1 MAVAIY
7 ARFFGPKWAK
17 IAIFDVFDPFL
28 GLNMGSITK
37 NDKITI
43 MWDKYLDVLG
53 NSSQEK
59 NFPHYF
65 VCLPPMG
72 PDVSYVKY
80 IYLPILPKWQHFKMK
95 LPNFENFSLFS
106 KFRI

>member
-1 MAVAIY
+1 MTVYIY

-28 GLNMGSITK
+28 GLNMRSITK

-53 NSSQEK
+53 NSREK
-59 NFPHYF
+59 NFPHHL
-65 VCLPPMG
+65 VCLLPMG
-72 PDVSYVKY
+72 PYGLCVKY
-80 IYLPILPKWQHFKMK
+80 IYLPMLPK
-95 LPNFENFSLFS
+95 
-106 KFRI
+106 

>member
-1 MAVAIY
+1 MAVYIY

-17 IAIFDVFDPFL
+17 IAIFDVFDPIL

-53 NSSQEK
+53 NSREK
-59 NFPHYF
+59 KFPRHF
-65 VCLPPMG
+65 VCLPPIG
-72 PDVSYVKY
+72 PYISYVKY

-95 LPNFENFSLFS
+95 LANFKNFSTFS
-106 KFRI
+106 KFHI

>member
-1 MAVAIY
+1 MDDSIY
-7 ARFFGPKWAK
+7 APYFGPKWAK
-17 IAIFDVFDPFL
+17 MAIFDVFDPFL
-28 GLNMGSITK
+28 EPNMASITK

-43 MWDKYLDVLG
+43 MWDKYLDALG
-53 NSSQEK
+53 NSREK
-59 NFPHYF
+59 KFSHHF

-72 PDVSYVKY
+72 PYASYVKH

-95 LPNFENFSLFS
+95 LPNFKNFSTFS

>member
-1 MAVAIY
+1 MVVYIY

-17 IAIFDVFDPFL
+17 IAIFDVFDSFS

-53 NSSQEK
+53 NSREK

-72 PDVSYVKY
+72 PYVSYVKY
-80 IYLPILPKWQHFKMK
+80 IYLHILPKWQHFKMN
-95 LPNFENFSLFS
+95 LANF
-106 KFRI
+106 KFFLRVLQ

>member
-1 MAVAIY
+1 MAVDIY
-7 ARFFGPKWAK
+7 ARFFGQKWGK

-43 MWDKYLDVLG
+43 VWDKYLDVLG
-53 NSSQEK
+53 NSREK
-59 NFPHYF
+59 NFSHDF

-72 PDVSYVKY
+72 PYASCVK
-80 IYLPILPKWQHFKMK
+80 
-95 LPNFENFSLFS
+95 
-106 KFRI
+106 

>member
-1 MAVAIY
+1 MDDCIY

-17 IAIFDVFDPFL
+17 MAIFDVFDPFL

-37 NDKITI
+37 NDKIII
-43 MWDKYLDVLG
+43 MWDKYLDALG
-53 NSSQEK
+53 NSREK
-59 NFPHYF
+59 KFPHHF

-72 PDVSYVKY
+72 PYASYVKH

-95 LPNFENFSLFS
+95 LPNFKNFSTFS